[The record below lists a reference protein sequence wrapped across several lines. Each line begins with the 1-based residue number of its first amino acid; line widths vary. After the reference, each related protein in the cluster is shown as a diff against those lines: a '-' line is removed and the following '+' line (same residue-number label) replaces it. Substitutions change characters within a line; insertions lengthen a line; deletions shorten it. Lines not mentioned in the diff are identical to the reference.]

1 MFVRII
7 NYQLCCVVR
16 ENLHFGPW
24 KSLGKVLDFYYPKPV
39 WTLSLKLGVSVQ
51 LKALNLFHLVFN
63 LELLCLTV
71 NGLNRWK
78 VYMMHVLCNRWNKTH
93 AADGLVSAHPLEFSE
108 KNVSR
113 DGHCQCHCHAL
124 QVLVESVDTR
134 ALADSVHVLLFLQ
147 YKVQTFGATGL
158 KVLRLHYRSQGSR
171 LTQAKLCRGLD
182 TSLPHLDVSRK
193 G

>member
-63 LELLCLTV
+63 LELLCLNV
-71 NGLNRWK
+71 NGHNRWK
-78 VYMMHVLCNRWNKTH
+78 HFCHIAQICEVYMMHVLCNRWNKTH

-134 ALADSVHVLLFLQ
+134 ALADSVHVLLWKC
-147 YKVQTFGATGL
+147 YAYTTDPKAVG
-158 KVLRLHYRSQGSR
+158 
-171 LTQAKLCRGLD
+171 
-182 TSLPHLDVSRK
+182 
-193 G
+193 